1 MDFTA
6 AFDSYA
12 ILEASI
18 VLMVGNHVR
27 LYRQTKSN
35 SGLRQTWLYPYVVIV
50 PIPVDVG
57 QWMILLSDIRLPHV
71 PQDLCP

>member
-1 MDFTA
+1 MD
-6 AFDSYA
+6 
-12 ILEASI
+12 I

-27 LYRQTKSN
+27 LSRQTKSN

-71 PQDLCP
+71 PQDLCMLPR